1 MKNNRINKKN
11 LGINHF
17 GLNSKYQMGGGN
29 MQPGQNSMSELGAY
43 IQEQLQSGIS
53 PIELYASLL
62 AQSLP
67 DEEIQYAFQEIG
79 YDGNDI
85 EMLAQQAY
93 GMLEQSSSNEQQPMR
108 KAQFGFGST
117 AFPLNIS
124 EGNKSKDGYRPA
136 RNSYLPEDLANK
148 GNVLGAASTAAEAYT
163 NLFGKN
169 DQNKDGLQDGS
180 FRDLKKKRARHRD
193 SRGEYY
199 KYQVDVDRYDPNI
212 DRETGENLNYVFRP
226 KDLYQ
231 GRLDTKEQYKK
242 RLDENSRINVDTKTG
257 KYTGILSPDAIDP
270 LLYNDDQL
278 KTLNNSISLGDF
290 ESRMQS
296 MPELRDLLSQ
306 QFGLSGTP
314 LPPGTTYGVDPQ
326 GGVSAYMDIK
336 DNPYLRETMLGEN
349 VYSTTPGL
357 PTKPPG
363 LFPQPSPVTT
373 PPPAS
378 KLSFRQ
384 WYAQNATSLIGKS
397 KADIDKM
404 YNDYMG
410 QKKYGGS
417 KKSKYK
423 KGGEKE
429 TLENWLD
436 KIKDPIFKQAFLAVM
451 TQNNP
456 EMLQPQKDMRQAQFG
471 EEIATF
477 PSPSNPTLVNAPS
490 TGPEY
495 LPSRPTQLP
504 TFNPLDEFVRPP
516 NIYNQPE
523 ITRKNKFM
531 GTFNYVMDSPEM
543 EIYRDIGT
551 AGVAGAGVINE
562 MADARRY
569 TKAKNDLRTNLTL
582 ADNIYGRYEEREGDR
597 GMWDINTGLAQ
608 PDNLVVGYAQMGKEM
623 SMEQPMP
630 QQKEQIVDLDME
642 TITQLIAAG
651 ADLEIV

>member
-1 MKNNRINKKN
+1 MKNSRINKKN
-11 LGINHF
+11 LGANHF
-17 GLNSKYQMGGGN
+17 GLKSKYQMGGGN
-29 MQPGQNSMSELGAY
+29 MQPNQNSMSELGAY

-53 PIELYASLL
+53 PVELYASLL
-62 AQSLP
+62 SQNLP
-67 DEEIQYAFQEIG
+67 SEEIQYAFQELG
-79 YDGNDI
+79 YESNDI

-93 GMLEQSSSNEQQPMR
+93 SMLEGESNEQEPMR

-117 AFPLNIS
+117 AFPFNIA

-136 RNSYLPEDLANK
+136 NNFYLPEDLANK
-148 GNVLGAASTAAEAYT
+148 GNVLGAASTAAEAYV
-163 NLFGKN
+163 NLFGKD

-193 SRGEYY
+193 NRGEYY

-257 KYTGILSPDAIDP
+257 KYTAILSPDTIDP

-278 KTLNNSISLGDF
+278 ETLNNSISLGEF
-290 ESRMQS
+290 EKRMKAR
-296 MPELRDLLSQ
+296 PELRDLLSQ

-314 LPPGTTYGVDPQ
+314 LPQGTTYGIDPQ
-326 GGVSAYMDIK
+326 GGVSAYMNIE
-336 DNPYLRETMLGEN
+336 DNPYLRQTMLGETN
-349 VYSTTPGL
+349 YGLIPGL

-363 LFPQPSPVTT
+363 LISQNPL

-384 WYAQNATSLIGKS
+384 WYAQNATSLMGKS

-404 YNDYMG
+404 YNDYMS

-451 TQNNP
+451 TQDNP
-456 EMLQPQKDMRQAQFG
+456 EMLQPQEGMRKAQPG
-471 EEIATF
+471 LEVPGSTI
-477 PSPSNPTLVNAPS
+477 PT
-490 TGPEY
+490 PEY
-495 LPSRPTQLP
+495 LPSRPTTLP
-504 TFNPLDEFVRPP
+504 SNPLEGFVRPP

-543 EIYRDIGT
+543 EIYRDISS

-562 MADARRY
+562 MANARKY
-569 TKAKNDLRTNLTL
+569 TKAKNDLRTKLTL
-582 ADNIYGRYEEREGDR
+582 ADNLYGRYEEREGDR

-623 SMEQPMP
+623 SMGQPMP
-630 QQKEQIVDLDME
+630 QQPMPQQQEQIVDLDME